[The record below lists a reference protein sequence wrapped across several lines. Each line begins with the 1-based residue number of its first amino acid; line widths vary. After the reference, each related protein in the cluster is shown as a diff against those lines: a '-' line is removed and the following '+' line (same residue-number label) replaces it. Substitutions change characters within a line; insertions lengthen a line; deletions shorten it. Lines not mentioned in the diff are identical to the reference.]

1 LNEADPSDLEKKG
14 GFDSLERYS
23 TISEPDMHKFKIT
36 TLGCKVNQSESDA
49 IACCLK
55 ASEMIPI
62 GKNQAADVC
71 IVNTCAV
78 TQKACMQSRQAIR
91 QAIRSNP
98 KAKIIVTGCYA
109 QTAADEIKEIY
120 GVQKIIG
127 QAEKYK
133 IPETIAREKGRQI
146 DGAVSNNPK
155 NFFNPIPLPGFGE
168 RTRPFLKIQ
177 DGCDAFCTFCIVPYA
192 RGPSCSLPQNEVLT
206 NIEKLGQAGYRE
218 VVLAGIH
225 LGRYGF
231 DLSPRATLLELLQAI
246 GDSKP
251 VERVRLSSIEPCELN
266 EDLIN
271 FVARSGPGPGSICHH
286 FHIPLQSGDNE
297 ILKKMK
303 RPYTRTFFRDLIVKT
318 RKALPDAAIGVDVLI
333 GFPGESQAAFV
344 NTLSL
349 IEKLPISYLHVFPF
363 SARKGTPAYTFNDK
377 VAINVIKNRC
387 RKMREL
393 GDFKKK
399 VFYESFIGNSLET
412 LVESKIDEKT
422 GLIKGRTT
430 NYIPILLGGKNIEIN
445 TLVNARIDTVDDDN
459 LVYGTVCD

>member
-1 LNEADPSDLEKKG
+1 MKPTQVISKG
-14 GFDSLERYS
+14 GDADCPEKYS
-23 TISEPDMHKFKIT
+23 TVSNQDMQKFKIT
-36 TLGCKVNQSESDA
+36 TLGCKVNQSESET
-49 IACCLK
+49 IAHCLK

-62 GKNQAADVC
+62 GENQAADVC

-78 TQKACMQSRQAIR
+78 THKASMQSRQAIR

-109 QTAADEIKEIY
+109 QTAADEIKGIK

-127 QAEKYK
+127 QTDKYK

-146 DGAVSNNPK
+146 DGAVSNYRK
-155 NFFNPIPLPGFGE
+155 NFFNPTPLPGYGE

-177 DGCDAFCTFCIVPYA
+177 DGCDAFCTFCIVPHA
-192 RGPSCSLPQNEVLT
+192 RGPGCSLPLQDVLT

-231 DLSPRATLLELLQAI
+231 DLSPRSTLLELLQAI
-246 GDSKP
+246 GNSKA

-271 FVARSGPGPGSICHH
+271 FVAHSGSGPGSVCPH

-303 RPYTRTFFRDLIVKT
+303 RPYTGEFFKELIVKIHNM
-318 RKALPDAAIGVDVLI
+318 LPDAAIGVDVLI
-333 GFPGESQAAFV
+333 GFPGESQAAFE
-344 NTLSL
+344 NTFSL

-363 SARKGTPAYTFNDK
+363 SARKGTPAYTFNGK
-377 VAINVIKNRC
+377 VAAKIIKNRC

-393 GDFKKK
+393 GNFKKK
-399 VFYESFIGNSLET
+399 VFYESFVGNFFKT

-430 NYIPILLGGKNIEIN
+430 NYIPILLRAKNIKIN
-445 TLVNARIDTVDDDN
+445 TLVNTRIDTVDDNN